1 MKEKEP
7 KLDNIDRK
15 ILSTLQNSG
24 RISNVELSELV
35 GLSPT
40 PCLERVKRLETTGY
54 IEGYKARLNPEKLG
68 VTILA
73 FIEVSLIKTNPD
85 TFDEF
90 KRATQR
96 VPEIQE
102 CHMVA
107 GGFDYL
113 LKVRVK
119 NMSNYRR
126 FLGETISTLPGV
138 DRTHTYMVMEEVKRN
153 EGLAF

>member
-7 KLDNIDRK
+7 KLDSIDRK

-40 PCLERVKRLETTGY
+40 PCLERVKRLEATGY
-54 IEGYKARLNPEKLG
+54 IEGYRARLNPEKLG

-90 KRATQR
+90 KRATRR